1 MTLIKQIGA
10 DLRKAGLTVCLFCFI
25 ARDILY
31 NCNLFKYLQNPFLE
45 MGQRICSTLLK
56 KTLNLNMRKYIT
68 TLIFYVVAFAVV
80 YVLNWLSPGAHDG
93 GIGLGGLALILL
105 VFVIIALIGV
115 SIYKGIKKSK
125 DHFIIA
131 AIHFLILLGL
141 IFQLFI

>member
-1 MTLIKQIGA
+1 MISLGPLLL
-10 DLRKAGLTVCLFCFI
+10 DY
-25 ARDILY
+25 ILY
-31 NCNLFKYLQNPFLE
+31 
-45 MGQRICSTLLK
+45 STIK

-93 GIGLGGLALILL
+93 GIGFGGLALILL
-105 VFVIIALIGV
+105 VFASIALIGI

-125 DHFIIA
+125 DYFILA

-141 IFQLFI
+141 IHTFFI